1 MMQKNRKLLIIMI
14 GLCAISIGLWSC
26 QWHTIEPIA
35 IQLPD
40 PGDPNNPVDSVSF
53 ATEVFP
59 IFDAKCS
66 SCHPTLHA
74 PDFSSVSNAHTSL
87 TENSYVDTD
96 TPANS
101 LVITKITSGDHN
113 ATSYTTAEQ
122 TSILT
127 WITQGAKN
135 N

>member
-1 MMQKNRKLLIIMI
+1 MKKNKTLPVILIVLFMV
-14 GLCAISIGLWSC
+14 SIGMWSC
-26 QWHTIEPIA
+26 QWHTIEPTT

-59 IFDAKCS
+59 IFDVKCS
-66 SCHPTLHA
+66 SCHPSLNA
-74 PDFSSVSNAHTSL
+74 PDFSSISNAHNSL
-87 TENSYVDTD
+87 TENSYINTD
-96 TPANS
+96 TPAIS
-101 LVITKITSGDHN
+101 MVITKITSGDHN